1 MTFAFLLTSH
11 WQDEQQLIFW
21 WKTEQG
27 VVRQQVEQ
35 RAICFI
41 LQKHQAQ
48 AERSIKLLRWPI
60 EIKPIALKHFNG
72 QSVSACYLP
81 HSHRYRWQQFLAA
94 QNIPTYEVDIRPT
107 DRYLMERFVYGQAQL
122 IGDIGIVAGA
132 AYQKFTGHIKA
143 LEASPWQPSLRA
155 LSLDIETSF
164 AR

>member
-81 HSHRYRWQQFLAA
+81 HSHRYRWQQFLAE
-94 QNIPTYEVDIRPT
+94 QNIPSYEVDIRPT
-107 DRYLMERFVYGQAQL
+107 DRYLMERFIYGQAEL
-122 IGDIGIVAGA
+122 VGEFTA
-132 AYQKFTGHIKA
+132 ASQASVNANYQSFEGSIK
-143 LEASPWQPSLRA
+143 P
-155 LSLDIETSF
+155 IEDM
-164 AR
+164 R